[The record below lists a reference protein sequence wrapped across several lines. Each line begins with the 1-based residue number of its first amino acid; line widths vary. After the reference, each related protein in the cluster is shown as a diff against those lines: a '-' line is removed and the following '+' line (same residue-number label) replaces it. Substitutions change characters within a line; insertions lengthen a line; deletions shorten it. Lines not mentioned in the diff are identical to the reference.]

1 MSILNQWENLPHNVK
16 LNLARQYNIKWYG
29 VSEDQLIHELTVKL
43 PVNLFKVEVVVEVK
57 ETPETPETAEEVVEE
72 VKEVKPKKAKTKKSK

>member
-43 PVNLFKVEVVVEVK
+43 PVNLFKVEAVVEVK
-57 ETPETPETAEEVVEE
+57 ETPETTEEVVEE
-72 VKEVKPKKAKTKKSK
+72 VKEVKPKKAKEVKTKKSK